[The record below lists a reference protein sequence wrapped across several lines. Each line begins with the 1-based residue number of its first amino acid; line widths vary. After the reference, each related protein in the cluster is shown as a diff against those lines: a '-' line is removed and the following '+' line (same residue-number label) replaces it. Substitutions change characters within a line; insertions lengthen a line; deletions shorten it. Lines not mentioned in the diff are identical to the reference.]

1 MQKPDQ
7 EIRVRFAPSPT
18 GNLHVG
24 SAHTTLFN
32 WLFARHN
39 GGKLIL
45 RVEDTDRERSKPEYE
60 KNILEGLRWLGL
72 NWDEGPDVG
81 GPYGPYRQTE
91 RLDIYEKYLNAL
103 LEKDLAYFCTCTNDE
118 LEAERAAAL
127 KQGIA
132 PKYEGHCRAKNLK
145 AGPGVIRFKVPEKEL
160 AFTDII
166 RGELSFDGALIGDI
180 VIAKGLREPL
190 YNFAV
195 VVDDAEMK
203 ISHVIRGEE
212 HIANTPRQL
221 AIMEALGFPR
231 PQYAHLPLM
240 LDKQRAKLSKR
251 AGVTAVDE
259 YRKMGYLPE
268 ALVNFLA
275 LMGWHP
281 GTHSKSTLGN
291 EEKLSLKQIID
302 EFSLERVQK
311 AGAVFDVEKLAWLNA
326 QYIRELSEKDIA
338 ARLEALFPEFSAYRA
353 RFSEKKLGA
362 LIALTKER
370 LQTLGAFMK
379 NAKVFLA
386 PDAYEPPLLVWK
398 KSTATAA
405 REYLTASREILAS
418 LPEKNFEIAELQA
431 SLMPLAESRGRGDV
445 LWPLRVALSGAEASP
460 GPFELMSVIGKEETL
475 RRIDAAIAKL

>member
-1 MQKPDQ
+1 MKPNP

-32 WLFARHN
+32 WLFARHA
-39 GGKLIL
+39 GGNFIL
-45 RVEDTDRERSKPEYE
+45 RVEDTDRERSRTEYE
-60 KNILEGLRWLGL
+60 TNIVEGLRWLGL
-72 NWDEGPDVG
+72 DWDEGPDIG
-81 GPYGPYRQTE
+81 GPFGPYRQTE
-91 RLDIYEKYLNAL
+91 RLDIYEKYLNVL
-103 LEKDLAYFCTCTNDE
+103 LLKDLAYYCACTNEE
-118 LEAERAAAL
+118 LEAERREML
-127 KQGIA
+127 KRGVA
-132 PKYEGHCRAKNLK
+132 PKYGGHCRTKNLK
-145 AGPGVIRFKVPEKEL
+145 TGPGVIRFKVPEKKFT
-160 AFTDII
+160 FTDII

-221 AIMEALGFPR
+221 ALMEALGFPR

-251 AGVTAVDE
+251 AGVTAIDD
-259 YRKMGYLPE
+259 YRKTGYLPE
-268 ALVNFLA
+268 ALINFLA

-281 GTHSKSTLGN
+281 KGN
-291 EEKLSLKQIID
+291 EEKLSMKQIID

-311 AGAVFDVEKLAWLNA
+311 AGAVFDVEKLAWLNGR
-326 QYIRELSEKDIA
+326 YIRGLSEKDIA
-338 ARLEALFPEFSAYRA
+338 ARLETLFPEFSAYRA
-353 RFSEKKLGA
+353 CFSEQKLMA
-362 LIALTKER
+362 LIALIKER
-370 LQTLGAFMK
+370 LGTLGDFMK

-386 PDAYEPPLLVWK
+386 PDAYDASLLVWK

-405 REYLTASREILAS
+405 RECLAASRELLAA
-418 LPEKNFEIAELQA
+418 LPESAFLLTGLQKA
-431 SLMPLAESRGRGDV
+431 LKPLAEERGRGDV

-460 GPFELMSVIGKEETL
+460 GPFELMSIIGKEESL